1 MFVATDQVVYQPQLN
16 QCRHKIQLNTGH
28 KDMFQ
33 CFSVLQKRTLP
44 TFMDDMLKC

>member
-16 QCRHKIQLNTGH
+16 HKIQLNTGH
-28 KDMFQ
+28 KEMFQ
-33 CFSVLQKRTLP
+33 CFSGLQKRTLP